1 MWLPAITWTA
11 PAIALGNVGLRTR
24 SQSRRATDGAAL
36 PRNRRRGGRLGSLGR
51 VCLVRP
57 HGLERKASSPSPR
70 PSETVMAA
78 RVTSFVPVSAPLV
91 QGPLERRCHSAQFSW
106 HGLRPGS
113 RADCTLRVVSW
124 RTGMGSREGYIRFTG
139 WLCVVTGGALLIVS
153 VLAAAQGKAASA
165 AVWFVAAAV
174 LIVWGVW
181 RLRSM
186 RS

>member
-1 MWLPAITWTA
+1 MD
-11 PAIALGNVGLRTR
+11 G
-24 SQSRRATDGAAL
+24 SRNRAWQCGSSDSFSVAAGD
-36 PRNRRRGGRLGSLGR
+36 RRRGPASQPATRRAPWFIGR